1 MFKFDLKDLPF
12 AALNLVVMPLRWMRT
27 GFSALGIAQQAK
39 VLWDALGRAGRK
51 IEELQATNARLEKEL
66 TAWNVFGPNAQR
78 VIEEFAIYKSDQKYA
93 REFIGGLLA
102 ESPEHKQTR
111 HDRAINLAMK
121 QQIRNSYFVMPGN
134 TFGTISQG
142 AFALKDILRG
152 PTKDFRTL
160 VAEVEEEAEL
170 MYGSKEKYFKAT
182 QRAFIREFPER
193 ITAEHRAATHDP

>member
-1 MFKFDLKDLPF
+1 MFDLKDLPF
-12 AALNLVVMPLRWMRT
+12 ATLNTIVMSIRWMKK
-27 GFSALGIAQQAK
+27 GFSALGVAQQAK
-39 VLWDALGRAGRK
+39 VMWDALGRAGRK

-66 TAWNVFGPNAQR
+66 TAWNVFGPNARR
-78 VIEEFAIYKSDQKYA
+78 VIKEFAIYKSDQQYA
-93 REFIGGLLA
+93 RDSIGGLLA

-111 HDRAINLAMK
+111 CDRAINLNKK
-121 QQIRNSYFVMPGN
+121 QQIHNSYFVMPGN
-134 TFGTISQG
+134 TFGTILQG

-182 QRAFIREFPER
+182 QRAFIREFPDR
-193 ITAEHRAATHDP
+193 IAAEHRVVAGHRNP